1 MFTGFANE
9 ETISDS
15 EKGVGMEASLQ
26 GTDNMSG
33 WCKLQAVIDFKKYG
47 RERKLWKENIRIR
60 RLLKGIMSYVKF
72 AAF

>member
-47 RERKLWKENIRIR
+47 RERKTV
-60 RLLKGIMSYVKF
+60 KGKY
-72 AAF
+72 